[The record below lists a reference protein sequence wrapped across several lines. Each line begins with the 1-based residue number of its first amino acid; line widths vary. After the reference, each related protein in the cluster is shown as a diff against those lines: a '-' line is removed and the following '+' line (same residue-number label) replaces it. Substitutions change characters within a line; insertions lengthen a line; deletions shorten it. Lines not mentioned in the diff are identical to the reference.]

1 MAFKMNGSIYKKG
14 GVATASVM
22 KNKEGKANR
31 TEEPKTKPEEKSLME
46 TAYDKASQVGMGI
59 KNVIK
64 QGPGRSILLGDGSR
78 QTTFDPVKAF
88 NVGYQ
93 KEKEHDEGSTPAKY
107 VDPDLVKK
115 ARADRKAA
123 RKKNR
128 ADRKS
133 ARHLRKSD
141 EHFERYLNDGK
152 TKAQVEKKEEKIQKR
167 AERISGVTKANKQ
180 AAKAEKATKKKEYS
194 NMTYDQKKAVG
205 GSSYY
210 KG

>member
-1 MAFKMNGSIYKKG
+1 MAFKMNGSLYKKG

-22 KNKEGKANR
+22 KNKEDKGEEGKK
-31 TEEPKTKPEEKSLME
+31 EENSLIDK
-46 TAYDKASQVGMGI
+46 AYDKASQVGMGI

-64 QGPGRSILLGDGSR
+64 QGPGRSISFGDGSR

-93 KEKEHDEGSTPAKY
+93 KEKEHDEGTSPAKY
-107 VDPDLVKK
+107 VDPDAVSD

-123 RKKNR
+123 RKKTR
-128 ADRKS
+128 ADKRT
-133 ARHLRKSD
+133 ARHKTKSD
-141 EHFERYLNDGK
+141 KHLEKSLNDGK
-152 TKAQVEKKEEKIQKR
+152 TKAQVKNKEERVQKR
-167 AERISGVTKANKQ
+167 VDRISGATKANKQ
-180 AAKAEKATKKKEYS
+180 AAKAAKAAKKEEYG
-194 NMTYDQKKAVG
+194 NMTYAEKKAAG